1 MANTNNT
8 NDYLANY
15 IIAVNENNYDDVI
28 KVSVLLMID
37 SKVFN
42 IFILLDF
49 ESKIKNTPSNNK
61 TELIAFLTIEQRLFF
76 ELKIIKVRKLNIH
89 VNI

>member
-1 MANTNNT
+1 MTNTNNT

-37 SKVFN
+37 SKIFN
-42 IFILLDF
+42 IFIRF
-49 ESKIKNTPSNNK
+49 R
-61 TELIAFLTIEQRLFF
+61 F
-76 ELKIIKVRKLNIH
+76 
-89 VNI
+89 